1 MEIEDYLPSRFAAA
15 KQSANGFLERCA
27 EQTPEALVGII
38 FYSDSAQLCSSLVPA
53 KQNINQLRRALD
65 AGEVSPT
72 TNISAGL
79 LKARDELVAQGAD
92 LNPVIVLLTDGHTN
106 AGADPVETASEVKS
120 IGIQIDI
127 IGIGGSPADVNEPEL
142 TRMASV
148 VNGQVRYWFIR
159 DPFNLFRKFEA
170 LALGKV

>member
-1 MEIEDYLPSRFAAA
+1 MKPVFEIFSNLSRYISKASNPIPADFRFACRGRLAYALVLDASPSMEIEDYLPSRFAAA

-27 EQTPEALVGII
+27 EQTPEALVGVI

-79 LKARDELVAQGAD
+79 LKARDELVAQ
-92 LNPVIVLLTDGHTN
+92 
-106 AGADPVETASEVKS
+106 
-120 IGIQIDI
+120 
-127 IGIGGSPADVNEPEL
+127 
-142 TRMASV
+142 
-148 VNGQVRYWFIR
+148 
-159 DPFNLFRKFEA
+159 
-170 LALGKV
+170 